1 MVLKNNVKIVHREQ
15 TLLRRY
21 YDFLSIKIL
30 NGLLYCY
37 GTYNQTGI
45 EYKYRIKYN
54 GYSAP
59 SVKIISPLIEMP
71 YHTYNDGTL
80 CLYYP
85 KETPWDCDKLHLYDT
100 FIPWTHQW
108 ILFYE
113 IYRQTG
119 VWAYP
124 EIVHNDEK

>member
-1 MVLKNNVKIVHREQ
+1 MGHLERREYSHNHINFMVLKNNVKIVHREQ

-54 GYSAP
+54 GY
-59 SVKIISPLIEMP
+59 
-71 YHTYNDGTL
+71 
-80 CLYYP
+80 
-85 KETPWDCDKLHLYDT
+85 
-100 FIPWTHQW
+100 
-108 ILFYE
+108 
-113 IYRQTG
+113 
-119 VWAYP
+119 
-124 EIVHNDEK
+124 